1 MLSSETHF
9 EIETTATFT
18 DTVTL
23 CITYADAGRDGGDDS
38 IEDTYKLFHYDESQ
52 VQWVDITTSLD
63 TVNNVI
69 CGKTTSFSPFAVFV
83 DTEVLSPLIEG
94 AMTGGGQSSEVD
106 GFLRYTSPS
115 AKSISLPVDTTDFD
129 IGIVYGDIDAGTFQA
144 TLNGVPFAG
153 FDPVT
158 VTTSTVTSWE
168 TVSIPLDPGRNVL
181 VLKVKGAKASGRTAT
196 DTDRLV
202 FIVK

>member
-1 MLSSETHF
+1 
-9 EIETTATFT
+9 
-18 DTVTL
+18 
-23 CITYADAGRDGGDDS
+23 
-38 IEDTYKLFHYDESQ
+38 
-52 VQWVDITTSLD
+52 LD
-63 TVNNVI
+63 TVNNQI
-69 CGKTTSFSPFAVFV
+69 CGLTTSFSPFAVFV
-83 DTEVLSPLIEG
+83 DI
-94 AMTGGGQSSEVD
+94 AMTGGGQSNEVD
-106 GFLRYTSPS
+106 SFLSYFSPS
-115 AKSISLPVDTTDFD
+115 AKSTSLPGNTTDFD
-129 IGIVYGDIDAGTFQA
+129 IGIVYGDTIDAGTFQA

-158 VTTSTVTSWE
+158 VTWE